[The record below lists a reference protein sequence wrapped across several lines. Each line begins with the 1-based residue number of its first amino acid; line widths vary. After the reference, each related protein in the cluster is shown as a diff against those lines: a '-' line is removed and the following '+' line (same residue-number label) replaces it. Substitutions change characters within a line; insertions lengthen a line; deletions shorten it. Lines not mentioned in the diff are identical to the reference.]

1 MPFEKN
7 EILKFKQFMKSEK
20 MLISFTRILNVQLKK
35 EMDAKLI
42 SNILQQQK

>member
-1 MPFEKN
+1 MAFEKN

>member
-1 MPFEKN
+1 MPFEIN

-20 MLISFTRILNVQLKK
+20 MLISFTHILNVQLKK

-42 SNILQQQK
+42 SNILQEQK